1 MRRFLV
7 GLVGAAVLIA
17 GGPQGAGA
25 VASGGQAAFA
35 EWVNFGGSGFTAYMV
50 VAMVEAGASQAT
62 VYVMADE
69 CEPPRIRKKKKRK
82 KKGAPP
88 SAGIVAM
95 QCSTTDR
102 EFSVPAGELEID
114 PLLSSARLRT
124 QGAGRPIDLRWT
136 GEGRTPT
143 AGTLVIAS
151 PDNGAAAEAVL
162 FRDASAEGVVLG
174 RSLSGGSG
182 FSEDGFAMAGLIEGA
197 GTGVFWGA
205 ELANELFRQMRAAR
219 PGS

>member
-25 VASGGQAAFA
+25 VAGGGQAAFA
-35 EWVNFGGSGFTAYMV
+35 EWVSFGGSGFTAYMV
-50 VAMVEAGASQAT
+50 VATIEAGASQAT
-62 VYVMADE
+62 VYVLADE
-69 CEPPRIRKKKKRK
+69 CRPPKVRKKKRK
-82 KKGAPP
+82 KKGGPVKPAFD
-88 SAGIVAM
+88 M

-102 EFSVPAGELEID
+102 EFSVPAAEFEVD

-143 AGTLVIAS
+143 AGTLVVAS
-151 PDNGAAAEAVL
+151 PDHGAVAEAVL
-162 FRDASAEGVVLG
+162 FRDARAEGVVLG
-174 RSLSGGSG
+174 RSFSGGSG
-182 FSEDGFAMAGLIEGA
+182 FSENGFAMAGLIEGV
-197 GTGVFWGA
+197 GTGVSWGA
-205 ELANELFRQMRAAR
+205 DVADELFRQMREAR